1 MQKDEQATR
10 GDRTRSHLIDLRPLT
25 RSPAFARLWVGTL
38 LGGLGAQL
46 TLTAVMLHMFALTG
60 STFAVSMIA
69 VAGLVPMILAGLYGG
84 MLADHFDRRTVA
96 LVAASIGWSSTVLLA
111 VLAWTGLVEVWWLY
125 ALSIVNSAASTVASA
140 TKSAMTPKL
149 VGTDLIPAAA
159 ALTGITVGIMVMAG
173 PALGGVLVAAFGYPI
188 TYTIDAV
195 LTLSL
200 FLGLATLPPLK
211 PEGQTDRPGLR
222 SILDGMAFLRV
233 APNIRMQFI
242 LDVIAMT
249 FGHPIALFPALG
261 VVLLGGGEVTSG
273 LLMAAIAAGVLVSS
287 LFSGRIGAVR
297 RQGVGIARAIQAF
310 GLATGLFGL
319 VLLAAAL
326 GWAGPP
332 ADAEHP
338 DVTLIVLA
346 CICLALTGA
355 ADNVSAIF
363 RQTMLQAAV
372 PDAVRGR
379 LQGIFMV
386 VVAGG
391 PRIGALYTGLLAG
404 AALWAPPLVGGILIV
419 AIVGT
424 ILRFAT
430 RFRAYDAENPTP

>member
-1 MQKDEQATR
+1 MSA
-10 GDRTRSHLIDLRPLT
+10 RSHFVDIRPLT
-25 RSPAFARLWVGTL
+25 ESPAFARLWVGTL
-38 LGGLGAQL
+38 LGGLGSQL
-46 TLTAVMLHMFALTG
+46 TLTAVMLHMYALTG

-69 VAGLVPMILAGLYGG
+69 VAGLVPMIIAGLYGG

-96 LVAASIGWSSTVLLA
+96 LTAATIGWTSTLLLA
-111 VLAWTGLVEVWWLY
+111 VLAWTGHIDEWWLY
-125 ALSIVNSAASTVASA
+125 VLSIVNSAASTVAGA
-140 TKSAMTPKL
+140 TKAAMTPKL
-149 VGTDLIPAAA
+149 VGTHLIASAA
-159 ALTGITVGIMVMAG
+159 ALTGITSGVMVLVG
-173 PALGGVLVAAFGYPI
+173 PAVGGVLVALFSYPI

-200 FLGLATLPPLK
+200 FLGLATLPRLR

-222 SILDGMAFLRV
+222 SVLDGLAFLKV

-242 LDVIAMT
+242 LDVVAMT
-249 FGHPIALFPALG
+249 FGHPIALFPAIG

-287 LFSGRIGAVR
+287 LFSGRIGTVR
-297 RQGVGIARAIQAF
+297 RQGIGIARAIQAF

-326 GWAGPP
+326 GLSGAGPV
-332 ADAEHP
+332 DANHP
-338 DVTLIVLA
+338 DVLLIALA
-346 CICLALTGA
+346 CVCLALTGA
-355 ADNVSAIF
+355 ADNISSIF

-391 PRIGALYTGLLAG
+391 PRIGALYTGTLSAV
-404 AALWAPPLVGGILIV
+404 ALWFPPLTGGIAIIVIV
-419 AIVGT
+419 AV

-430 RFRAYDAENPTP
+430 RFREYDAENPTP

>member
-1 MQKDEQATR
+1 MSGSRR
-10 GDRTRSHLIDLRPLT
+10 GHLIDLRPLT
-25 RSPAFARLWVGTL
+25 ASPPFARLWIGTL

-46 TLTAVMLHMFALTG
+46 TVTAVMLHMFALTHD
-60 STFAVSMIA
+60 TFAVSMIA
-69 VAGLVPMILAGLYGG
+69 VAGLLPMIIAGLYGG
-84 MLADHFDRRTVA
+84 MLADHFDRRLVA
-96 LVAASIGWSSTVLLA
+96 LTAASIGWSSTVLLA
-111 VLAWTGLVEVWWLY
+111 ILAWTGHVNEWWLY
-125 ALSIVNSAASTVASA
+125 ALSIINSSASTVAGA
-140 TKSAMTPKL
+140 TKAAMTPKL
-149 VGTDLIPAAA
+149 VGTHLIPAAA
-159 ALTGITVGIMVMAG
+159 ALTGITTGVMVMAG
-173 PALGGVLVAAFGYPI
+173 PALGGLLVAAFSYPI

-200 FLGLATLPPLK
+200 FLGLATLPRLA

-222 SILDGMAFLRV
+222 SIIDGLAFLKV

-249 FGHPIALFPALG
+249 FGQPIALFPALG

-273 LLMAAIAAGVLVSS
+273 ILMAAIAAGVLVSS
-287 LFSGRIGAVR
+287 LFSGRIGSVR

-319 VLLAAAL
+319 VLFAAAQ
-326 GWAGPP
+326 GWTPAGRV
-332 ADAEHP
+332 DATHP
-338 DVTLIVLA
+338 DLLLITLA

-363 RQTMLQAAV
+363 RQTMLQTAV

-391 PRIGALYTGLLAG
+391 PRIGAFFTGTLSAVALWFPPLAG
-404 AALWAPPLVGGILIV
+404 GIAIIV
-419 AIVGT
+419 IVGV
-424 ILRFAT
+424 ILRFAH
-430 RFRAYDAENPTP
+430 RFRAYDAEHPTP